1 MRKTEAQICAT
12 CSIMVKAPPQ
22 RGVFMGKIPLAGGI
36 AGNNR
41 VNYLWYMH
49 KEFGII

>member
-1 MRKTEAQICAT
+1 MCNVFNHGESTA
-12 CSIMVKAPPQ
+12 S
-22 RGVFMGKIPLAGGI
+22 RGVFMGKIPLVGGI